1 MGTSG
6 ISKGPGSGT
15 PLVPRWLDEP
25 ATGAA
30 SPADGAPS
38 ATDPATGDGNSQNDQ
53 SNQNHVATPLNV
65 QPPPA
70 SGRFRAARRNFTA
83 AAKSGGADAPALR
96 RAIRDYVR
104 SGAGGSQNATRRMG
118 AARNSG
124 ARILD
129 AFRGFQRD
137 GVEATLSRL
146 NLSTLAGRPVED
158 IFAGL
163 TDVICQDGGSIDE
176 AVARDAWLE
185 TVAEISELGIVDLNT
200 LTLDQ
205 MREVFLTFIGHAI
218 ETRLFQDIGT
228 RGFQSASD
236 VQTLNRFQD
245 GLSDYIQRTVRDAFH
260 SSLKFDAIP
269 NLTDQGIREV
279 VDNTY
284 RDAWALLETLGDM
297 EG

>member
-15 PLVPRWLDEP
+15 PLVPTWLNEP
-25 ATGAA
+25 TTAA
-30 SPADGAPS
+30 GSPADGSPS
-38 ATDPATGDGNSQNDQ
+38 ASDPATGDGNSQNDQ
-53 SNQNHVATPLNV
+53 SDQSGAGSPLNA
-65 QPPPA
+65 QSPPA
-70 SGRFRAARRNFTA
+70 PGRFQSARRNFTA
-83 AAKSGGADAPALR
+83 SVKSGGADGPALR

-104 SGAGGSQNATRRMG
+104 SGAGGSRNATRRMG
-118 AARNSG
+118 ASRNAG
-124 ARILD
+124 TRMLD

-146 NLSTLAGRPVED
+146 NLAHLVGRPVED
-158 IFAGL
+158 VFTGL

-228 RGFQSASD
+228 RGFQSAID
-236 VQTLNRFQD
+236 ARTLNAFQE
-245 GLSDYIQRTVRDAFH
+245 GLTDYIQRTVRDAFH
-260 SSLKFDAIP
+260 ASLNFGSIP
-269 NLTDQGIREV
+269 NLSDEGIREV
-279 VDNTY
+279 VDTTY
-284 RDAWALLETLGDM
+284 REAWALFETLGDI

>member
-15 PLVPRWLDEP
+15 PLVPTWLNDP

-30 SPADGAPS
+30 SPADGSPS
-38 ATDPATGDGNSQNDQ
+38 ASDTATGDGTGQNGPASHDGPAMPH
-53 SNQNHVATPLNV
+53 SV

-70 SGRFRAARRNFTA
+70 PGRFQAARRNFTA

-96 RAIRDYVR
+96 RAVRDYVR
-104 SGAGGSQNATRRMG
+104 SGAGGSRNAAHRMG
-118 AARNSG
+118 ASRNAG

-146 NLSTLAGRPVED
+146 NLANLAGRPVEEVF
-158 IFAGL
+158 IGL

-185 TVAEISELGIVDLNT
+185 TVAEISELGIIDLNT

-205 MREVFLTFIGHAI
+205 MREVFLTFVGHAI
-218 ETRLFQDIGT
+218 ETRVIQDIGT
-228 RGFQSASD
+228 RGFQSAID

-260 SSLKFDAIP
+260 SSLKFDTIP
-269 NLTDQGIREV
+269 NLSDQGIREA

-284 RDAWALLETLGDM
+284 REAWDLFETLGDM